1 MAYITS
7 EEVKEIRNEIKAA
20 FPKNFKF
27 SITRE
32 HCSVVNVNLMA
43 SPLAIESNGNRTFK
57 SHKTIKRI
65 IDTIVNKKNFDH
77 SDSMT
82 DYFHVGFYTRIEVGK
97 WDKPYVQLQAN

>member
-20 FPKNFKF
+20 FPKTFKF

-32 HCSVVNVNLMA
+32 HYCKVNVALMA
-43 SPLAIESNGNRTFK
+43 SPLEIEGNLNRTFK
-57 SHKTIKRI
+57 NHKTIKRI
-65 IDTIVNKKNFDH
+65 IDSIVNKKNFDL

-82 DYFHVGFYTRIEVGK
+82 DYFHVGFYTHIQVGQ
-97 WDKPYVQLQAN
+97 WDKPYQVKK

>member
-20 FPKNFKF
+20 FPKTFKF

-32 HCSVVNVNLMA
+32 HHCKVNVSLMQ
-43 SPLAIESNGNRTFK
+43 SPLEIGTYQNRSFRTN
-57 SHKTIKRI
+57 KTIEKI
-65 IDTIVNKKNFDH
+65 IKAIVNKKNFDL

-82 DYFHVGFYTRIEVGK
+82 DYFHVGFYSCIEVGQ
-97 WDKPYVQLQAN
+97 WDRPYTITVKK